1 MEWQG
6 EGQEFIVLTLLMRE
20 PELTDLGSH
29 LPSVT
34 EPHGSKAGSRTQ
46 ASWAPVSVESS
57 SCTGYQGPLTE
68 ERRAVCMHW
77 APGPHLAHLATAG
90 GC

>member
-1 MEWQG
+1 MGRKDVCMEWQG

-46 ASWAPVSVESS
+46 ASWAPGVWKAVAVL
-57 SCTGYQGPLTE
+57 GI
-68 ERRAVCMHW
+68 RA
-77 APGPHLAHLATAG
+77 P
-90 GC
+90 